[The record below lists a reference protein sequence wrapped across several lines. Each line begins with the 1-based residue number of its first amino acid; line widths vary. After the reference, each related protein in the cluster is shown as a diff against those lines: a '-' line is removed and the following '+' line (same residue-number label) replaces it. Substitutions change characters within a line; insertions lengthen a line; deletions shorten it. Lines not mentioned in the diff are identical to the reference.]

1 MRSEK
6 PMQYTLKQLRYFTAA
21 AEHRSVTAAARAIR
35 VSQPSISEAIAHL
48 EALFDLQ
55 LFVRHHAQGLSP
67 TPAGERFLVE
77 ARSLLAHADDLRQSA
92 LGLAD
97 ELAGELDVGCFITF
111 ASLLMPGLLSALAAR
126 FPDIR
131 VRLHEDHTEALL
143 AALRGGRFDLA
154 LTYDLN
160 IGPDLAFAPLAEVPF
175 HVILPARHR
184 FARRTAVSLRDLAGE
199 PLVLLGLPQSR
210 DYFLSIFYGLG
221 LQPQVAYETPSFEM
235 VRGLVANGHGYSVMH
250 SRPVSEQALDGMR
263 LVYRPVT
270 EKVRPTRL
278 GIVRRGDAR
287 PRRMATAFADFCK
300 EFLMSGPMAVRTQ
313 GRRRHTV

>member
-1 MRSEK
+1 MRSEN
-6 PMQYTLKQLRYFTAA
+6 PMQYTLKQLRYFAAA
-21 AEHRSVTAAARAIR
+21 AEHGSVTAAARAIR

-48 EALFDLQ
+48 EAVFDLQ

-67 TPAGERFLVE
+67 TPAGQRFLVE
-77 ARSLLAHADDLRQSA
+77 ARALLAHADDLRQSA

-97 ELAGELDVGCFITF
+97 DLSGELEVGCFITF
-111 ASLLMPGLLSALAAR
+111 ASLLMPSLLSAFADR

-131 VRLHEDHTEALL
+131 IRLHEDHTEALL
-143 AALRGGRFDLA
+143 SALRAGRFDLA

-160 IGPDLAFAPLAEVPF
+160 IGPDLAFEPLAEVPF

-184 FARRTAVSLRDLAGE
+184 FSRRAAVSLRELIGE

-250 SRPVSEQALDGMR
+250 SRPVSDQALDGMQ

-270 EKVRPTRL
+270 EKVRPTQL
-278 GIVRRGDAR
+278 GIVRRRDAR
-287 PRRMATAFADFCK
+287 PRRMATAFCDFCR
-300 EFLMSGPMAVRTQ
+300 EFIALPRRRL
-313 GRRRHTV
+313 GRRRSPSR